1 MTFGEE
7 LIHLRQENKVLRE
20 HLTERDEIIQQQ
32 QGLLWEQNALIQ
44 QLREQQGT
52 LAEQMKTLQ
61 ERLAKD
67 SRNSHLPPTSDRFV
81 RKPKSLRT
89 KSEKKSGGQPGH
101 QGSSLQFSST
111 PDEIIEQRVEDC
123 EVCQHDLRPVA
134 ACAREP
140 RP

>member
-1 MTFGEE
+1 MTFEEE

-67 SRNSHLPPTSDRFV
+67 SHNSHLPPTSDRFG
-81 RKPKSLRT
+81 RKPKSLRP
-89 KSEKKSGGQPGH
+89 KSEKKSGGQQGH

-111 PDEIIEQRVEDC
+111 PG
-123 EVCQHDLRPVA
+123 EVIFFSEFDDDS
-134 ACAREP
+134 
-140 RP
+140 